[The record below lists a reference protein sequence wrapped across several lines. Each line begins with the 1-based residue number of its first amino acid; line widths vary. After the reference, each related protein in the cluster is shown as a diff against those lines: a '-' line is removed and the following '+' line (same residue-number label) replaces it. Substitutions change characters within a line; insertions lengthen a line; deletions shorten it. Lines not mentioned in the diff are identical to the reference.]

1 MRANLIGVSMLLLLL
16 LAGACTTYHAAGLS
30 GGFSETQLSP
40 TTYEVRFQGNGYT
53 SAARVEEFLL
63 RRAAELT
70 LEHGY
75 RYFAISDQRGQAPTW
90 GATFHNNAGTVR
102 FLSSKSEI
110 SIAADALTVI
120 KDTDAAAG
128 GRLSPAA
135 RSAIEKLSAGK

>member
-1 MRANLIGVSMLLLLL
+1 MRSNLITGSALFLLIA
-16 LAGACTTYHAAGLS
+16 AGCTTYHAAGLS

-53 SAARVEEFLL
+53 SAARVQEFLL

-90 GATFHNNAGTVR
+90 GATFHNNSGTVR
-102 FLSSKSEI
+102 FLSSAAELPV
-110 SIAADALTVI
+110 AADAVIVI
-120 KDTDAAAG
+120 KDTDDAAG

-135 RSAIEKLSAGK
+135 KATIEKLTSGK